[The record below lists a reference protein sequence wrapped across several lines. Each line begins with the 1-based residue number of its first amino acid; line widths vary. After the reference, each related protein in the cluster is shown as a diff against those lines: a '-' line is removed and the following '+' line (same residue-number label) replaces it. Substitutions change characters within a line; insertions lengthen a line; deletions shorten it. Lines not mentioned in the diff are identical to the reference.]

1 MSLLPLLSRRSR
13 TEEKQIMSLLFIIL
27 GPLFVWRAVHMIQ
40 EESGPGA
47 IFDRFRA
54 WAARNTSDEPGHFF
68 DGLTCFKCCS
78 IWIAGIYSLFLGPNI
93 LEWLAL
99 TFAIS
104 AVAIFIN
111 VLFTRK

>member
-1 MSLLPLLSRRSR
+1 M
-13 TEEKQIMSLLFIIL
+13 ELLFILI
-27 GPLFVWRAVHMIQ
+27 GPLAVWRIVHMIQ

-54 WAARNTSDEPGHFF
+54 WAATHTSDEPGHFF

-78 IWIAGIYSLFLGPNI
+78 VWIAGIYSLFLGLNP
-93 LEWLAL
+93 LEWFAV
-99 TFAIS
+99 TVAIS

-111 VLFTRK
+111 IKFSKS